1 MIPISSGEW
10 NAKIYNSQLVDIE
23 DMKGEL
29 VKSTYVSCNALFNKG
44 GRKVV
49 TMLASGQVYM
59 EVLNKV
65 IKDTLRMANTHNILE
80 FNRCDAR
87 FLVQETINPGEKLH
101 MLCSHVVNACKH
113 VYHEYRH
120 YIHLM
125 YMLEKLCNETYWPP
139 CHKPMI
145 SPNLE
150 KKRNTKGCH
159 VSTRIHTEMD
169 IREPNKSKRCSVGG
183 IPGHT
188 KKICP
193 HCVGLN
199 QQH

>member
-1 MIPISSGEW
+1 MPPSSTIPSSMQYFIMIPISSGEW

-23 DMKGEL
+23 DMKGMISIIRQTEILHCCKLYTNIEHNIVPTPNLELVLSLLQGEL

-87 FLVQETINPGEKLH
+87 FLVQETINPREVRPARDFRVRLDERWCDCCKL
-101 MLCSHVVNACKH
+101 
-113 VYHEYRH
+113 
-120 YIHLM
+120 
-125 YMLEKLCNETYWPP
+125 
-139 CHKPMI
+139 
-145 SPNLE
+145 
-150 KKRNTKGCH
+150 
-159 VSTRIHTEMD
+159 
-169 IREPNKSKRCSVGG
+169 
-183 IPGHT
+183 
-188 KKICP
+188 
-193 HCVGLN
+193 
-199 QQH
+199 